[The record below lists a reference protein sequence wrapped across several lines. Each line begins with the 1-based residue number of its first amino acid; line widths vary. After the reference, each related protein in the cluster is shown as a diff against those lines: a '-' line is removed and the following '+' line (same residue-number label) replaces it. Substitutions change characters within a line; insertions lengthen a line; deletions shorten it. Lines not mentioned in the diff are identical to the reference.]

1 MYVSQIPIP
10 KVEAELRERIR
21 QRVEKIMGV
30 QRELSQLDTAQAK
43 NLPEQATL
51 KARLAEYETLL
62 NALVYEAY
70 GLTAEEVAVVC
81 PHP

>member
-1 MYVSQIPIP
+1 MEQVPIP
-10 KVEAELRERIR
+10 NASEALRERIR
-21 QRVEKIMGV
+21 GRVEKIMGV
-30 QRELSQLDTAQAK
+30 QRELSQFNKTLAK
-43 NLPEQATL
+43 YQSESEGEML